1 MKYLIY
7 TDGSASPLPQ
17 VRRVGWSAVIRDE
30 DKKLTCLG
38 GFDPDSTILRAEIM
52 GVICALE
59 SLKDPAE
66 VLLFSDS
73 MLTLEGAIDAK
84 KRVGNMDLWER
95 LDIAAK
101 PHKVHWRWVKAHNNQ
116 SLNELA
122 DEIAKF
128 HYAKQQLHERVS
140 Q

>member
-7 TDGSASPLPQ
+7 TDGSASPNTAT
-17 VRRVGWSAVIRDE
+17 RKVGWAAIIRDE
-30 DKKLTCLG
+30 NKNLTCLG
-38 GFDPDSTILRAEIM
+38 SFDADSTIIRAEIM

-59 SLKDPAE
+59 SLKNPCE

-73 MLTLEGAIDAK
+73 MLTVEGAIDAK

-95 LDIAAK
+95 LDHAAA
-101 PHKVHWRWVKAHNNQ
+101 PHKIHWRWVKAHNNKG
-116 SLNELA
+116 LNELA

-128 HYAKQQLHERVS
+128 HYREQKLHERVS